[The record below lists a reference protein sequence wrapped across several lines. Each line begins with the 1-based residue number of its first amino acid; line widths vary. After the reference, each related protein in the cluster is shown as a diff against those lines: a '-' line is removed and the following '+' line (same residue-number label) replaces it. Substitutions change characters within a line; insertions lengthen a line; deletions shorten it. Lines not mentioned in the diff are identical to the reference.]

1 MVIEDQLKRAFTGF
15 HLFTGNDN
23 ISFIFKKGKQMCWR
37 SLKKNWNFVEAFS
50 LLGENWSIEVDD
62 GIMPVL
68 EQYACTIYGYL
79 REKLV
84 NVVRSKLFEKKYTKE
99 GKVINMTLL
108 PSCNSSLL
116 LHIKRS
122 NYVAKIWI
130 SSLTSWLDADKISE
144 NRWLPDGSAFPLGRL
159 VKKENIIGFN

>member
-1 MVIEDQLKRAFTGF
+1 
-15 HLFTGNDN
+15 
-23 ISFIFKKGKQMCWR
+23 MCWK

-116 LHIKRS
+116 LHIERS
-122 NYVAKIWI
+122 NYVARIWT
-130 SSLTSWLDADKISE
+130 SSLTSWLDAGKISE
-144 NRWLPDGSAFPLGRL
+144 NRWLPDGSTNWVDDVFPQ
-159 VKKENIIGFN
+159 ENTM

>member
-1 MVIEDQLKRAFTGF
+1 
-15 HLFTGNDN
+15 
-23 ISFIFKKGKQMCWR
+23 MCWK

-68 EQYACTIYGYL
+68 EQYACIIYGYL

-99 GKVINMTLL
+99 GKVINMALL

-122 NYVAKIWI
+122 NYFSNIWI

-144 NRWLPDGSAFPLGRL
+144 KRWLPDESTNWVDDVFPQ
-159 VKKENIIGFN
+159 ENTM